1 MVWSLL
7 AAAGSAVAYGVS
19 TLMQAVA
26 TRRARGLAVVVQ
38 PLVIG
43 AFVLDGAGFLLALAA
58 LDRLPLFVVQSV
70 MASMVVVV
78 VVGATVVLKVAM
90 RGVDAIAVGVV
101 VLALVVI
108 GMSSGE
114 QPAVAPPPGF
124 TTAMLVAVGV
134 LAVAALALARRGPG
148 WLAATVAAL
157 GFSAAAIGA
166 RAAHHAEGLWATLWQ
181 PMTAAIVV
189 GGVVG
194 ALTYLV
200 ALGRSSVGAAASV
213 LAVLE
218 VVVPGAVGVRVLGDS
233 VRPGWSVAAGVALLA
248 ALAGCV
254 VLATSPS
261 NAATEGRE
269 VEAGA
274 AATGSRPG

>member
-7 AAAGSAVAYGVS
+7 AAVGSAVAYGVS

-26 TRRARGLAVVVQ
+26 TRRASGLAVVVQ
-38 PLVIG
+38 PLVVG

-78 VVGATVVLKVAM
+78 VVGATVVLRIPM
-90 RGVDAIAVGVV
+90 RRVDLVAVGVV

-108 GMSSGE
+108 AMSSGD
-114 QPAVAPPPGF
+114 QPAVEPPPGF
-124 TTAMLVAVGV
+124 TTALLVAVGV
-134 LAVAALALARRGPG
+134 LALAALALARGGPG
-148 WLAATVAAL
+148 WWAATVAAL
-157 GFSAAAIGA
+157 GFSATAIAA
-166 RAAHHAEGLWATLWQ
+166 RAAHHAVGFWATLWQ
-181 PMTAAIVV
+181 PTTAVIVI

-194 ALTYLV
+194 ALVYLV
-200 ALGRSSVGAAASV
+200 ALGRTTVGAAASV

-218 VVVPGAVGVRVLGDS
+218 VVVPGAVGLWVLGDTI
-233 VRPGWSVAAGVALLA
+233 RTGWAAGAVVALLA

-261 NAATEGRE
+261 NAATEGVRG
-269 VEAGA
+269 EAGA
-274 AATGSRPG
+274 SPG